1 MDKVLSYLG
10 IARKAG
16 LLETGEENCG
26 IVVRGGKAKLLLLAA
41 DASGNATRRAEGYV
55 HGRNIPLLRLPQT
68 KLEISQRVGKS
79 GCSMVALTDLGLALS
94 LVQALA
100 AAAPEQGEYAP
111 LLEQLRLRQEKA
123 RKRKTE
129 AKAHERNKKT
139 GKRRKTV

>member
-26 IVVRGGKAKLLLLAA
+26 VVVRGGKAKLLLLAS
-41 DASGNATRRAEGYV
+41 DASENATRRAEGYV
-55 HGRNIPLLRLPQT
+55 YGKNTPLLRLPLT

-79 GCSMVALTDLGLALS
+79 GCSMVVLTDLGLALS

-100 AAAPEQGEYAP
+100 ATASEPGEYAP
-111 LLEQLRLRQEKA
+111 LLEQLRLKQEKA
-123 RKRKTE
+123 KKRREE
-129 AKAHERNKKT
+129 ANAHKRNKKT